1 MRCELY
7 LNCLLQRS
15 HLNICGALTIF
26 FLGSYGGEYLCWL
39 DMDTSLYLGEYV
51 PIGIMFIV
59 TVVLIEAA
67 GSADETSMPK
77 LPDQSEAQLIS
88 AKVMH
93 RSLIL
98 RYLQVAMLLYA
109 ISLALGEK
117 VI

>member
-1 MRCELY
+1 
-7 LNCLLQRS
+7 
-15 HLNICGALTIF
+15 
-26 FLGSYGGEYLCWL
+26 
-39 DMDTSLYLGEYV
+39 MDTSLYLGEYV

-98 RYLQVAMLLYA
+98 RYSPVAMLLFTVN
-109 ISLALGEK
+109 LALGEK
-117 VI
+117 VLNLK

>member
-1 MRCELY
+1 
-7 LNCLLQRS
+7 
-15 HLNICGALTIF
+15 
-26 FLGSYGGEYLCWL
+26 
-39 DMDTSLYLGEYV
+39 MDTSLYLGEYV

-98 RYLQVAMLLYA
+98 RYFQVAMLLYA
-109 ISLALGEK
+109 FSS
-117 VI
+117 V

>member
-1 MRCELY
+1 
-7 LNCLLQRS
+7 
-15 HLNICGALTIF
+15 
-26 FLGSYGGEYLCWL
+26 
-39 DMDTSLYLGEYV
+39 MDTSLYLGEYV

-98 RYLQVAMLLYA
+98 RYNVLCFSLLF
-109 ISLALGEK
+109 SSVWPWEK
-117 VI
+117 SYFKKTIENDDFFSGPD

>member
-1 MRCELY
+1 
-7 LNCLLQRS
+7 
-15 HLNICGALTIF
+15 
-26 FLGSYGGEYLCWL
+26 
-39 DMDTSLYLGEYV
+39 MDTSLYLGEYV

-98 RYLQVAMLLYA
+98 RYL
-109 ISLALGEK
+109 LAGHPWNVVELPIYVVFLTYNE
-117 VI
+117 ILIFF

>member
-1 MRCELY
+1 
-7 LNCLLQRS
+7 
-15 HLNICGALTIF
+15 
-26 FLGSYGGEYLCWL
+26 
-39 DMDTSLYLGEYV
+39 MDTSLYLGEYV

-98 RYLQVAMLLYA
+98 RYNVLSVQNSSVWPWELKSYFKKT
-109 ISLALGEK
+109 IENDDFFSGPD
-117 VI
+117 

>member
-1 MRCELY
+1 
-7 LNCLLQRS
+7 
-15 HLNICGALTIF
+15 
-26 FLGSYGGEYLCWL
+26 
-39 DMDTSLYLGEYV
+39 MDTSLYLGEYV

-98 RYLQVAMLLYA
+98 RYVLTSCYASLYCQF
-109 ISLALGEK
+109 SLGRKRNLK
-117 VI
+117 